1 MTHSLPTRGF
11 SDLSSLSVG
20 LTGSLPGVLSLA
32 AGSARRTV
40 VRTSVKDS
48 AVDISA
54 RKGARTVM
62 LNLNGRPVACTGN
75 ADPVGL
81 IGARSEEH
89 TSELQSL
96 MRISYADLCLKKKK
110 QTS

>member
-1 MTHSLPTRGF
+1 M
-11 SDLSSLSVG
+11 
-20 LTGSLPGVLSLA
+20 LSLA
-32 AGSARRTV
+32 AGSACRTV

-81 IGARSEEH
+81 IGASLEPLNMMLQMISPSSWPSIRSEEH

-96 MRISYADLCLKKKK
+96 MRHSFAVFCL
-110 QTS
+110 